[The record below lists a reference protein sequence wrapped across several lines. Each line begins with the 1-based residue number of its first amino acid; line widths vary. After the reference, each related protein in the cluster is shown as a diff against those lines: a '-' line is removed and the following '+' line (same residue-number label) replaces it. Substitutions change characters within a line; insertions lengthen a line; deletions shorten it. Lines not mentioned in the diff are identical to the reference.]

1 MKRNNHSSSPKKN
14 SLESKFNKN
23 NMLVAV
29 RARPLNKR
37 ELEESNYNTISIS
50 NRDTVTISIPL
61 EYVPAEKGKKYL
73 NREKD
78 KKINITK
85 IKEAMFKFD
94 FAFDEKCDQ
103 AEIYKN
109 TTSNLIKK
117 VVDGFNAT
125 IFAYGATGS
134 GKTYTMVGNSDNCG
148 IMIRT
153 IKDLFSIVNKDK
165 EKKYIVKISY
175 IEIYNEVIKDLLSSE
190 SKPPP
195 LDLRTDPQKGVVIQ
209 GAEFKIVTNEVD
221 AYKIILRGNKRR
233 TEKATD
239 FNESSSRSHA
249 LLQIYLEIQENVI
262 TFKNEFTFGKLILVD
277 LAGSEK
283 TSVNSKATTE
293 SGSINKSLLA
303 LGKCINALISQNKG
317 YIPWRDSKLTRMLQ
331 ESLSGNSRIVMIATI
346 SPSIS
351 CFDETMFTLQYA
363 NRSKNLKVN
372 LKKNVLENN
381 VRINKYDEY
390 IQSLKEQIGE
400 VDGQI
405 VEQEKLN
412 NSNVS
417 AGGLVVEPEQV
428 QMNTTNNNI
437 NTSGNNLNVNNNNK
451 NVVNTNNVNNNIIN
465 NNILINNKNNVTNE
479 NSNYTRN
486 DEYDKIKKDMVEHF
500 QSEINLRK
508 KIIERENL
516 IEDLKNELS
525 EQEYQMLH
533 ASKANTKTLRS
544 KYEKK
549 KNEIDEKKNKITKG
563 YIKQNEL
570 MAKRREFQLV
580 ISKLT
585 KADPQN
591 AQVKILYNIYKYY
604 LNLLENITT
613 EHRKVLNLNEIKRK
627 DKKISL
633 LNEQLDLR
641 DLYIRNAYRQLS
653 MNNVEFNYKNPKLV
667 SSDEIEID
675 PNHPQII
682 RISPS
687 FDSLNEISKNQSPLK
702 NSQNLNSYS
711 EKKKD
716 KSVSFNKKNKHTNTV
731 ENSSKIRKYKSNL
744 LNREDKYKEL
754 TNIRQQILDNTKIS
768 KKRQFGNEILALF
781 NYNPKYNPNN
791 NPGLDLNL
799 FERKISPNNKRNISN
814 TLMNAGMNAMQYDSN
829 NNVNNSRINQ
839 MSRPVVQNYV
849 LKDINSVQKGQRI
862 KNLRYDGNLMLHM
875 SYDKKNNNRYRN
887 KTNPNNYNNYNY
899 YNNYNNY
906 RNYNNYNNNYNNYN
920 NISNLSISRDNSSN
934 RSSSQIEITN
944 TSALENEV
952 QKKVKTILKKDYI
965 GRYKRSPYLKL
976 LE

>member
-1 MKRNNHSSSPKKN
+1 MKYNNNSSSPKKL
-14 SLESKFNKN
+14 SLESKFSKN
-23 NMLVAV
+23 NMLVAI
-29 RARPLNKR
+29 RSRPLNKR

-61 EYVPAEKGKKYL
+61 EYVPSEKGKKYL

-103 AEIYKN
+103 SEIYKY
-109 TTSNLIKK
+109 TSSNLLKQVI
-117 VVDGFNAT
+117 DGFNAT

-134 GKTYTMVGNSDNCG
+134 GKTYTMVGNNDNCG

-153 IKDLFSIVNKDK
+153 IKDLFSIINKDK
-165 EKKYIVKISY
+165 EKKYCIKISY

-190 SKPPP
+190 TKPPP
-195 LDLRTDPQKGVVIQ
+195 LELRSDPKKGVIIQ
-209 GAEFKIVTNEVD
+209 NAEIKIVTNEID
-221 AYKIILRGNKRR
+221 AYKLILKGNKHR
-233 TEKATD
+233 TEKSTD

-249 LLQIYLEIQENVI
+249 LLQIYLEVQENFLS
-262 TFKNEFTFGKLILVD
+262 FKNDVTFGKFIMVD

-283 TSVNSKATTE
+283 TSVNSKATSE

-372 LKKNVLENN
+372 LKKNVMEGN

-390 IQSLKEQIGE
+390 IQNLKEQIGE
-400 VDGQI
+400 INGQI
-405 VEQEKLN
+405 AEQEKLN
-412 NSNVS
+412 NSNIS
-417 AGGLVVEPEQV
+417 GGGLIVEPEQV

-437 NTSGNNLNVNNNNK
+437 NISGNNLNV
-451 NVVNTNNVNNNIIN
+451 TNNNIIN
-465 NNILINNKNNVTNE
+465 QNIVNNNNINSNE
-479 NSNYTRN
+479 NN
-486 DEYDKIKKDMVEHF
+486 DLVQNEKYDKIQKDMVDHF
-500 QSEINLRK
+500 QNEINLRK

-525 EQEYQMLH
+525 EQEYQMFH
-533 ASKANTKTLRS
+533 SPKVNMKTLKS
-544 KYEKK
+544 QYDKK
-549 KNEIDEKKNKITKG
+549 KADIDDKKNKITKG

-570 MAKRREFQLV
+570 IAKRKEYQLI

-585 KADPQN
+585 KTDPYN
-591 AQVKILYNIYKYY
+591 AQVKNLFNIYKYY
-604 LNLLENITT
+604 LNLLDNITT

-641 DLYIRNAYRQLS
+641 DLFIKNAYKELA
-653 MNNVEFNYKNPKLV
+653 MNNVEFNYQNPKLV
-667 SSDEIEID
+667 SSDEIEVD
-675 PNHPQII
+675 PHHPEVI

-687 FDSLNEISKNQSPLK
+687 FGSFNEISKNQSAS
-702 NSQNLNSYS
+702 NNNQNS
-711 EKKKD
+711 EKKNIKN
-716 KSVSFNKKNKHTNTV
+716 VSFDKKKRSTNTV
-731 ENSSKIRKYKSNL
+731 ENSRTIHNYKSNI
-744 LNREDKYKEL
+744 LNREEKNKEL
-754 TNIRQQILDNTKIS
+754 KNIRQQIIDNTKVT
-768 KKRQFGNEILALF
+768 KKRQFGNELLALF

-799 FERKISPNNKRNISN
+799 FERKISPKNKRNTNS
-814 TLMNAGMNAMQYDSN
+814 TLMNAGMKAMQYDN
-829 NNVNNSRINQ
+829 NNSRINQ

-849 LKDINSVQKGQRI
+849 LKDINSVQKGQSIR
-862 KNLRYDGNLMLHM
+862 NLRYDGELMIQM
-875 SYDKKNNNRYRN
+875 SKSRNNINNRFRN
-887 KTNPNNYNNYNY
+887 RSNYNNNY
-899 YNNYNNY
+899 
-906 RNYNNYNNNYNNYN
+906 NNYNNYN
-920 NISNLSISRDNSSN
+920 NISNLSISKDNSLN
-934 RSSSQIEITN
+934 RSSSQIEVRN
-944 TSALENEV
+944 ASPLENEM

-965 GRYKRSPYLKL
+965 GRYKRSPYLRL